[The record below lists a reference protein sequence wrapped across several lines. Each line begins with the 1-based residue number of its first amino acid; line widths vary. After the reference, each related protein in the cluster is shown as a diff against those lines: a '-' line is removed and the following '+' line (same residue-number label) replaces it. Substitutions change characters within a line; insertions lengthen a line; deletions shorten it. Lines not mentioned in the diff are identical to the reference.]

1 MQESLQNAVT
11 DDDDDDRRRRR
22 QTPRVIS
29 YAAIG
34 PMVHGCKKIISALP
48 PDAIEDLRAEAHVTG
63 AIT

>member
-11 DDDDDDRRRRR
+11 DDDDDDRRR

-34 PMVHGCKKIISALP
+34 PMVHGCKKL
-48 PDAIEDLRAEAHVTG
+48 DIEIL
-63 AIT
+63 